1 VFGVEPR
8 ELDLLSHLQ
17 HDLDPATAAELGP
30 RLATAIGLA
39 LGRLGGPAGF
49 NLRQEDLLVTR
60 GFERIKFPLAIACMV
75 ALLALFVHA
84 NRRSIELKNLELQ
97 IGSTYVDK
105 SKPNAPPV
113 FHGMLN
119 RVFHGKWFEEQQN
132 FHYVPSRGKEY
143 RYKELIAELV
153 QADVHKRIMIVRD
166 RLKSVAD
173 QKQKESGVYE
183 DISLESGLAVLV
195 RLAEILIAVE
205 PDMKGYLV
213 TRLDLNMKA
222 PNRKLELTVAI
233 RGADFRDKIKVLRT
247 AIDADIEKPD
257 SPFEPLHRN
266 DDGAKEDPFRD
277 TAESGVTGAYFKV
290 LIRIKDSFRPFGP
303 SASLGFVDV
312 KPLAPEKSAT
322 DSKGQLA
329 GTGGGK

>member
-1 VFGVEPR
+1 
-8 ELDLLSHLQ
+8 
-17 HDLDPATAAELGP
+17 
-30 RLATAIGLA
+30 
-39 LGRLGGPAGF
+39 
-49 NLRQEDLLVTR
+49 
-60 GFERIKFPLAIACMV
+60 
-75 ALLALFVHA
+75 
-84 NRRSIELKNLELQ
+84 
-97 IGSTYVDK
+97 
-105 SKPNAPPV
+105 
-113 FHGMLN
+113 
-119 RVFHGKWFEEQQN
+119 
-132 FHYVPSRGKEY
+132 
-143 RYKELIAELV
+143 
-153 QADVHKRIMIVRD
+153 
-166 RLKSVAD
+166 LKSVAD